1 MILAEFVIVWN
12 GNQAHESPIFLR
24 PIRFLIDVGRISVD
38 ELGPA
43 TMFTDTGVVQ
53 M

>member
-38 ELGPA
+38 ELRPVIIR
-43 TMFTDTGVVQ
+43 MSTDIV
-53 M
+53 